1 MVCHLGKCYEQ
12 ITGINRMSAPQG
24 QLSYQQGGMVNSF
37 HVFMMNLDSPAKL
50 IYGFILVLIIVYSPV
65 IPVEYRSFADS
76 LLGRIFGVAI
86 VYGVIETL
94 GWVYGLLTAMAFLLV
109 LNGAPSNYVAGTEG
123 FEGGGTVTEK
133 KIIGRKWFVEQV
145 LGENP
150 KKIATDKVTTTAV
163 ET

>member
-1 MVCHLGKCYEQ
+1 
-12 ITGINRMSAPQG
+12 MSVSQG
-24 QLSYQQGGMVNSF
+24 QISYQQGGMINSF

-50 IYGFILVLIIVYSPV
+50 IYGAILILIIVYSPA
-65 IPVEYRSFADS
+65 IPLEYRTFADS
-76 LLGRIFGVAI
+76 ILGRIFGIAI

-94 GWVYGLLTAMAFLLV
+94 GWVYGLLTAIAFLLV
-109 LNGAPSNYVAGTEG
+109 INGAPSNYIAGTEG
-123 FEGGGTVTEK
+123 FDGGGTVTEK

-150 KKIATDKVTTTAV
+150 KKIATDKVSTTAI

>member
-1 MVCHLGKCYEQ
+1 
-12 ITGINRMSAPQG
+12 MSAPQG
-24 QLSYQQGGMVNSF
+24 QLSFQQGGMVNSF
-37 HVFMMNLDSPAKL
+37 HVLMMNLDSPAKL
-50 IYGFILVLIIVYSPV
+50 IYGVFLILIIVYSPV

-109 LNGAPSNYVAGTEG
+109 LNGAPSNYAAANAEG
-123 FEGGGTVTEK
+123 FDGGGTVTEK
-133 KIIGRKWFVEQV
+133 KIVGRKWFVEQV

-150 KKIATDKVTTTAV
+150 KKIATDKVTTTAI